1 MAGGAGH
8 VLSPLRPRE
17 FFSRPWSGAGEFVP
31 KLLPNRR
38 SRRFRFRSECEF
50 VSDEEWIVHDTTQ
63 FEDGESSLR
72 TMRARLI
79 SPDRIETTADTL
91 VVISL
96 VRSRSPMLVAVRRI
110 GRAGTCGAARAGLDR
125 AARRG
130 EHQNGRR
137 LADSR
142 SAEPKLTLPSEGTAY
157 VAGREL
163 LLERRLRFDA
173 TSASALQRETQPPG
187 NATGVA
193 VTAASLAPVS
203 RAGLPPRPA
212 CRRAG
217 RDSRRR
223 TGRRS

>member
-91 VVISL
+91 VMISL
-96 VRSRSPMLVAVRRI
+96 VRSDPRCWSRYDASAGLGRVARLELVWIVPLVVASINTVDDLPTAVRP
-110 GRAGTCGAARAGLDR
+110 
-125 AARRG
+125 
-130 EHQNGRR
+130 
-137 LADSR
+137 
-142 SAEPKLTLPSEGTAY
+142 EPKLTLPSEGRPTW
-157 VAGREL
+157 
-163 LLERRLRFDA
+163 
-173 TSASALQRETQPPG
+173 P
-187 NATGVA
+187 
-193 VTAASLAPVS
+193 AASFCWRGGCDSMRRRRRRSNERLS
-203 RAGLPPRPA
+203 
-212 CRRAG
+212 RRATPPEL
-217 RDSRRR
+217 R
-223 TGRRS
+223 